1 MSPADDVPHRPDPA
15 LTGGVVRPWDR
26 LRIPGPPADPSVL
39 TGRPVRRPVR
49 RDVAVADP
57 VSGAGGTVAV
67 WSCPATAPAD
77 PQVPDVVLV
86 HGFRGDRHGLALV
99 ADCLPEHA
107 VHAVEL
113 PGFGASPAFPD
124 AEHTVAHHA
133 EALRAAVAGLDL
145 SAPPVVLAHSYGTV
159 VASHAVA
166 AGMPAVAL
174 VLLNPI
180 AEPALDASGSLG
192 ARALAVVARAYYAA
206 AARLPERAARAVL
219 GAPPVVWATTVAMS
233 ETGDRAVL
241 GFTHDQHR
249 RHFSSFASA
258 GMLAEAYRASS
269 SGTVLQAAAG
279 LRLPVLLVAGV
290 QDPMGSPAAQR
301 ALAEAVRAAG
311 GTVELHLLEGV
322 GHLLHYERPVRCAAL
337 VRTWLAGLARAA

>member
-1 MSPADDVPHRPDPA
+1 MTPPDDVPPLPA
-15 LTGGVVRPWDR
+15 PARTGGVVRPWDR

-77 PQVPDVVLV
+77 PPVPDVVMV

-124 AEHTVAHHA
+124 AEHTVDHHA
-133 EALRAAVAGLDL
+133 AALRAAVAGLDL
-145 SAPPVVLAHSYGTV
+145 PAPPVVLAHSYGTV

-166 AGMPAVAL
+166 AGMPVAAL

-192 ARALAVVARAYYAA
+192 ARALAMVARGYYGA

-233 ETGDRAVL
+233 ETRDRMVL

-269 SGTVLQAAAG
+269 SGTVLQAAPG
-279 LRLPVLLVAGV
+279 LRLPVLLVAGA
-290 QDPMGSPAAQR
+290 QDPLGSPAAQR
-301 ALAEAVRAAG
+301 ALAKAVRAAG

-337 VRTWLAGLARAA
+337 VRAWLAGLARAA